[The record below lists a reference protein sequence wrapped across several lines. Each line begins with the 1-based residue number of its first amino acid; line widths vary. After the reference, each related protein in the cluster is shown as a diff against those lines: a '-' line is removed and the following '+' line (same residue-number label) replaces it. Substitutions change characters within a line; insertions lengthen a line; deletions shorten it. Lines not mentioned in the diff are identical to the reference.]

1 MGASLKLPP
10 PPLDRPIAIAGFMA
24 AGKSTVGRLLAH
36 RLGRRFAD
44 GDAEVERRAGCSVR
58 ALFERD
64 GEAAFRRL
72 ELEVTRELLLR
83 DDAPVIALGGGAL
96 VAPETQALVRE
107 RAFCAWL
114 DVPFG
119 VAWERVEGAPGARPL
134 AGDRTAFE
142 ALGAQ
147 RAEAYV
153 KSADAIVAAD
163 ETADDVAGAL
173 AQQVW
178 TRTGIA
184 EVAVREGSVA
194 IVDRALSFARERPVI
209 ELDGGEDAKSARVL
223 ERLWRELA
231 ELELERGDVIV
242 CAGGGSVTDVAGFA
256 AATFRRGVAWLAVPS
271 TLVGQVDAAIGGKTA
286 INVAA
291 KNDVGAFWQPSGV
304 LCDPELLETLPAREW
319 AGGMAE
325 VVKTALLAGGR
336 LWELVEGWE
345 PGIGD
350 RAARTE
356 LVQRC
361 AGVKTL
367 VVAVDPE
374 ERGRRAILNL
384 GHTIGHGIE
393 SVAGYG
399 GLSHGECVSIG
410 LIAALRLSEQLSG
423 LEAGTADRT
432 AQLLAS
438 HGLPVRAP
446 GLDPAAVLAAMR
458 HDKKRTAGT
467 HRMVL
472 LEAIGRPVFGV
483 AVDDAAL
490 ADAVRAAT
498 AAPLD

>member
-1 MGASLKLPP
+1 VAS
-10 PPLDRPIAIAGFMA
+10 PLNPGLERPIAIAGFMG

-36 RLGRRFAD
+36 RLGRPFAD

-64 GEAAFRRL
+64 GEAAFRAL
-72 ELEVTRELLLR
+72 EQEVVRDLLVR

-114 DVPFG
+114 DVPAAA
-119 VAWERVEGAPGARPL
+119 AWERVEGAPGARPL
-134 AGDRTAFE
+134 AGDRASFE
-142 ALGAQ
+142 QLGAR
-147 RAEAYV
+147 RAEVYV
-153 KSADAIVAAD
+153 TVADAIVAGEEA
-163 ETADDVAGAL
+163 ADDVAGAL

-178 TRTGIA
+178 TRAGIA
-184 EVAVREGSVA
+184 DVAMGQGVVA
-194 IVDRALSFARERPVI
+194 IVDRALSLTHDSPAI
-209 ELDGGEDAKSARVL
+209 ELDGGEDAKSLRAL
-223 ERLWRELA
+223 ERLWRALA
-231 ELELERGDVIV
+231 ERELERGDVVV
-242 CAGGGSVTDVAGFA
+242 CAGGGSVTDVGGFA

-291 KNDVGAFWQPSGV
+291 KNDVGAFWQPSAV
-304 LCDPELLETLPAREW
+304 FCDPELLETLPAREW

-325 VVKTALLAGGR
+325 VVKTALLVGGK
-336 LWELVEGWE
+336 LWRLVEGWE

-350 RAARTE
+350 RAGRAE

-393 SVAGYG
+393 AVAGYG

-410 LIAALRLSEQLSG
+410 LVAALHLSERLAG
-423 LEAGTADRT
+423 LAGGTAEHT
-432 AQLLAS
+432 AQLLER
-438 HGLPVRAP
+438 HGLPVRAA
-446 GLDPAAVLAAMR
+446 GLDPDAVLAAMR
-458 HDKKRTAGT
+458 HDKKRSAGT

-472 LEAIGRPVFGV
+472 LEAIGRPVYGV
-483 AVDDAAL
+483 SVGEHAL

>member
-1 MGASLKLPP
+1 VASTLN
-10 PPLDRPIAIAGFMA
+10 RPIALAGFMA

-36 RLGRRFAD
+36 RLGRHFAD
-44 GDAEVERRAGCSVR
+44 ADAELEQRAGCSVP

-64 GEAAFRRL
+64 GEAAFR
-72 ELEVTRELLLR
+72 ELEQRVMRDLLLR

-96 VAPETQALVRE
+96 VAPDTRALVRE

-114 DVPFG
+114 DVPLAT
-119 VAWERVEGAPGARPL
+119 AWERVDGARGARPL
-134 AGDRTAFE
+134 AGDRASFE
-142 ALGAQ
+142 ALGAR
-147 RAEAYV
+147 RAQVYV
-153 KSADAIVAAD
+153 TCADAIVAA
-163 ETADDVAGAL
+163 EEAAGDVAGAL

-178 TRTGIA
+178 TRSGIA
-184 EVAVREGSVA
+184 GLAMAEGAVA
-194 IVDRALSFARERPVI
+194 IVDRALPLTHARGVI
-209 ELDGGEDAKSARVL
+209 ELDGGEAAKSPPAL

-231 ELELERGDVIV
+231 ARELERGDVLV

-256 AATFRRGVAWLAVPS
+256 AATFRRGVPWLAVPS
-271 TLVGQVDAAIGGKTA
+271 TLVAQVDAAIGGKTA

-291 KNDVGAFWQPSGV
+291 KNDVGAFWQPSAV

-336 LWELVEGWE
+336 LWQLVERWE

-350 RAARTE
+350 RAGRSE

-361 AGVKTL
+361 AGVKAL

-384 GHTIGHGIE
+384 GHTIGHGVE

-410 LIAALRLSEQLSG
+410 LVAALRLSEQLCG
-423 LEAGTADRT
+423 LPHGTAERT

-472 LEAIGRPVFGV
+472 LEAIGRPVYGV
-483 AVDDAAL
+483 AVGEDVL

>member
-1 MGASLKLPP
+1 M
-10 PPLDRPIAIAGFMA
+10 
-24 AGKSTVGRLLAH
+24 
-36 RLGRRFAD
+36 
-44 GDAEVERRAGCSVR
+44 R

-64 GEAAFRRL
+64 GEAAFR
-72 ELEVTRELLLR
+72 ELEVKVTRELLLR

-96 VAPETQALVRE
+96 VTPEARALVRE

-119 VAWERVEGAPGARPL
+119 AAWERIEGAPGARPL
-134 AGDRTAFE
+134 ASDRASFE
-142 ALGAQ
+142 ALGAR
-147 RAEAYV
+147 RAEVYAT
-153 KSADAIVAAD
+153 SADAIVAGEEAA
-163 ETADDVAGAL
+163 EDVAGAL

-184 EVAVREGSVA
+184 EQAMRAGSVA
-194 IVDRALSFARERPVI
+194 IVDRALSFAADRPAI
-209 ELDGGEDAKSARVL
+209 ELDGGEEAKSPRGL

-231 ELELERGDVIV
+231 ALELERGAVVV

-256 AATFRRGVAWLAVPS
+256 AATFRRGVVWLAVPS

-350 RAARTE
+350 RAARSE

-384 GHTIGHGIE
+384 GHTIGHGVE

-410 LIAALRLSEQLSG
+410 LVAALRLSEQVSG
-423 LEAGTADRT
+423 LPAGTADHA

-438 HGLPVRAP
+438 HGLPVSAP

-458 HDKKRTAGT
+458 HDKKRTAGE

-472 LEAIGRPVFGV
+472 LEAIGRPLFGV
-483 AVDDAAL
+483 PVPDDLL
-490 ADAVRAAT
+490 AGAVRAAT
-498 AAPLD
+498 SAPLD

>member
-1 MGASLKLPP
+1 MAPALKQ
-10 PPLDRPIAIAGFMA
+10 PIAVAGYMGV
-24 AGKSTVGRLLAH
+24 GKSSVGRLLAH

-44 GDAEVERRAGCSVR
+44 SDAEVERRAGCSVR
-58 ALFERD
+58 ELFARD
-64 GEAAFRRL
+64 GESAFRAL
-72 ELEVTRELLLR
+72 EETVVRDFLER

-96 VAPETQALVRE
+96 TTAGTRALVRE

-114 DVPFG
+114 DVP
-119 VAWERVEGAPGARPL
+119 VAVSWARVEGLPGARPL
-134 AGDRTAFE
+134 ARDRASFEQLHAERVPAYTA
-142 ALGAQ
+142 A
-147 RAEAYV
+147 
-153 KSADAIVAAD
+153 ADAIVDGESAAD
-163 ETADDVAGAL
+163 MAGAL

-178 TRTGIA
+178 TR
-184 EVAVREGSVA
+184 EGFAQLAMGEGAVA
-194 IVDRALSFARERPVI
+194 IIDPVLALSHGAPAIAI
-209 ELDGGEDAKSARVL
+209 EGGEAAKSLPAL
-223 ERLWRELA
+223 ERLWRALA
-231 ELELERGDVIV
+231 EHELERADVIV
-242 CAGGGSVTDVAGFA
+242 CAGGGSVTDVGGFA
-256 AATFRRGVAWLAVPS
+256 AATFRRGVPWLAVPS

-291 KNDVGAFWQPSGV
+291 KNDVGAFWQPAAV
-304 LCDPELLETLPAREW
+304 LCDPDLLETLPAREW

-336 LWELVEGWE
+336 LWELVEAWE
-345 PGIGD
+345 PGLGD

-367 VVAVDPE
+367 VVAGDPQ
-374 ERGRRAILNL
+374 ERGPRAILNL

-393 SVAGYG
+393 AVAGYG

-410 LIAALRLSEQLSG
+410 LVAALHLSERLAG
-423 LEAGTADRT
+423 LAGGAAEHTAR
-432 AQLLAS
+432 LLER

-458 HDKKRTAGT
+458 HDKKRTAGA

-472 LEAIGRPVFGV
+472 LEAIGRPVYGV
-483 AVDDAAL
+483 SVDEQVL

-498 AAPLD
+498 APH